1 MGEVSVRLA
10 LERVL
15 EMGERR
21 KNIPGREDSWVG
33 NSMATACSGQASLGA
48 WTHRGA
54 G

>member
-1 MGEVSVRLA
+1 MGEVGVRLA

-15 EMGERR
+15 EMGEGR
-21 KNIPGREDSWVG
+21 KNIPGREDSWMR
-33 NSMATACSGQASLGA
+33 NSVATACSGQVSRGA